1 MISARILKVL
11 AAGAV
16 VVSAVAVC
24 VISLALAVHAA
35 LLPLLGEAGT
45 LGLIAAGFAILAL
58 VAAMVA
64 VQKPEPRQASQSGA
78 SLIDILLNLVQAKP
92 LMSTALAAL
101 IGLILSRNPDL
112 LATLIRTFTTPPPPS
127 SRED

>member
-1 MISARILKVL
+1 MISARILKAL

-24 VISLALAVHAA
+24 VISLALAVHAV

-45 LGLIAAGFAILAL
+45 LGLIAAGFAVLAL
-58 VAAMVA
+58 VAAMIA
-64 VQKPEPRQASQSGA
+64 VQKPEPRKTSPSGTP
-78 SLIDILLNLVQAKP
+78 LIDILLDLVQAKP

-101 IGLILSRNPDL
+101 VGLILSRNPDL
-112 LATLIRTFTTPPPPS
+112 LATLIRTFTAAPPPS
-127 SRED
+127 SED

>member
-1 MISARILKVL
+1 MISARILKAL

-24 VISLALAVHAA
+24 VISLALAVHAV

-45 LGLIAAGFAILAL
+45 LGLIAAGFAVLAL
-58 VAAMVA
+58 VAAMIA
-64 VQKPEPRQASQSGA
+64 VQKPEPRKTSPSGTP
-78 SLIDILLNLVQAKP
+78 LIDILLDLVQAKP

-101 IGLILSRNPDL
+101 VGLILSRNPDL
-112 LATLIRTFTTPPPPS
+112 LATLIRTFTTAPPPS
-127 SRED
+127 SED

>member
-1 MISARILKVL
+1 MITARLFRAL

-24 VISLALAVHAA
+24 VIALALAVHAV

-45 LGLIAAGFAILAL
+45 LALIAAGFAVLAL
-58 VAAMVA
+58 VAAVIA
-64 VQKPEPRQASQSGA
+64 VQRPEPRPARASGA
-78 SLIDILLNLVQAKP
+78 HLVDILLDLVQAKP
-92 LMSTALAAL
+92 LTSTALAAL

-112 LATLIRTFTTPPPPS
+112 LASLVRTFTTAPPPS
-127 SRED
+127 SED